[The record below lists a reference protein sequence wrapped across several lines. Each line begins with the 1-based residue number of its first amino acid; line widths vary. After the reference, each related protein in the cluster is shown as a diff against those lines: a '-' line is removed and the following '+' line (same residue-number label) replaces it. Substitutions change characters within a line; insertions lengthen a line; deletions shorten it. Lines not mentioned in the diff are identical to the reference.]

1 MCESA
6 VGAYL
11 AGEAQAGE
19 FDVFYWREASKEV
32 DFVLRR
38 GKKVVALEVKSGRH
52 RGSLSGMAAFNK
64 AFGKTRSLLIGSGG
78 IPFEEFLRIPPE
90 QLFT

>member
-19 FDVFYWREASKEV
+19 FEIFYWREVSKEV

-38 GKKVVALEVKSGRH
+38 GGKVVALEMKSRRH
-52 RGSLSGMAAFNK
+52 RASLPA
-64 AFGKTRSLLIGSGG
+64 
-78 IPFEEFLRIPPE
+78 
-90 QLFT
+90 